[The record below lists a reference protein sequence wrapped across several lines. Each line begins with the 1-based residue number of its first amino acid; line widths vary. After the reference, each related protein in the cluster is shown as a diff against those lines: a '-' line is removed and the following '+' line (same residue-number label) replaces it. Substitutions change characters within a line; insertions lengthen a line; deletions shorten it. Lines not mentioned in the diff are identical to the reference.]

1 MRTMSS
7 QTAHPPSSE
16 KQSASPNSQPHDSA
30 TSAPSASPIIGID
43 IGGTKCAVLI
53 GSPEGQILHKVAF
66 PTDTAGGLEKTL
78 QNLWKNIESVLA
90 LTNGA
95 PPVFGVSCGGPMNS
109 SEGLVLSPPNLP
121 GWDHV
126 PITRLI
132 TERFGGRAYLMNDAN
147 AGALAEWKWGAARGT
162 RDAIFLT
169 FGTGMGSGIIM
180 GGRMHAGRDDLA
192 GEVGHVRMADD
203 GPVGFNKAGSFE
215 GFCSGGGITRLAQSR
230 IRSAWQKGETVA
242 FCADE
247 EACAK
252 LELKTVAEAA
262 RKGDSLAK
270 AVFETSAFYLGR
282 GLAILVDI
290 LNPEVIVIGSVFARC
305 EDLLRP
311 TAMRVLAEEAL
322 PDAVKRCKIVP
333 AGLGEAIG
341 DYAAL
346 SIAFAGLSG
355 DFD

>member
-1 MRTMSS
+1 MSTIRP
-7 QTAHPPSSE
+7 TAVSV
-16 KQSASPNSQPHDSA
+16 SAS
-30 TSAPSASPIIGID
+30 SPIIGVD

-53 GSPEGQILHKVAF
+53 GSPEGQILHKVVF

-78 QNLWKNIESVLA
+78 QNLWKAIESVLA
-90 LTNGA
+90 RTNGEA
-95 PPVFGVSCGGPMNS
+95 PVFGVSCGGPMNS
-109 SEGLVLSPPNLP
+109 SEGLVLAPPNLP

-162 RDAIFLT
+162 KDAIFLT
-169 FGTGMGSGIIM
+169 FGTGMGSGIIIN
-180 GGRMHAGRDDLA
+180 GRMHAGRDDLA

-230 IRSAWQKGETVA
+230 IRSAWQKGETVT

-247 EACAK
+247 ASLKK
-252 LELKTVAEAA
+252 LDVKIIAEAA
-262 RKGDSLAK
+262 RHGDALAK
-270 AVFETSAFYLGR
+270 GVFETSAFYLGK

-290 LNPEVIVIGSVFARC
+290 LNPEVIAIGSVFARC

-311 TAMRVLAEEAL
+311 TAMRVLSEEAL
-322 PDAVKRCKIVP
+322 EPAVRRCKIVP

-341 DYAAL
+341 DYASLA
-346 SIAFAGLSG
+346 IAFAGLSG
-355 DFD
+355 ELD

>member
-1 MRTMSS
+1 MS
-7 QTAHPPSSE
+7 TTHPTTVTHVPAVSG
-16 KQSASPNSQPHDSA
+16 SAS
-30 TSAPSASPIIGID
+30 SPIIGVD

-53 GSPEGQILHKVAF
+53 GSPEGQILHKVVF
-66 PTDTAGGLEKTL
+66 PTDTAGGLEQTL
-78 QNLWKNIESVLA
+78 QNLWKTIESVLA

-95 PPVFGVSCGGPMNS
+95 SPVFGVSCGGPMNS
-109 SEGLVLSPPNLP
+109 REGLVLSPPNLP

-162 RDAIFLT
+162 QDAIFLT
-169 FGTGMGSGIIM
+169 FGTGMGSGIIIN
-180 GGRMHAGRDDLA
+180 GRMHAGRDDLA

-230 IRSAWQKGETVA
+230 VRAAWLKGESVA

-247 EACAK
+247 AACAK

-262 RKGDSLAK
+262 RRGDALARD
-270 AVFETSAFYLGR
+270 VFETSAFYLGR
-282 GLAILVDI
+282 GLAILIDV

-322 PDAVKRCKIVP
+322 EPAVQRCKIVP

-341 DYAAL
+341 DFAAL
-346 SIAFAGLSG
+346 AIAYAGLSG
-355 DFD
+355 ELE

>member
-1 MRTMSS
+1 MKKTPSDASRI
-7 QTAHPPSSE
+7 QTPP
-16 KQSASPNSQPHDSA
+16 D
-30 TSAPSASPIIGID
+30 TPIIGVD

-53 GSPEGQILHKVAF
+53 GSPEGQILHKVVF

-78 QNLWKNIESVLA
+78 QNLWETMEAVLKR
-90 LTNGA
+90 TNGK

-109 SEGLVLSPPNLP
+109 REGLILSPPNLP
-121 GWDHV
+121 GWDNV
-126 PITRLI
+126 PITKLI

-147 AGALAEWKWGAARGT
+147 AGAVAEWKWGAARGT
-162 RDAIFLT
+162 QDAIFLT
-169 FGTGMGSGIIM
+169 FGTGMGSGIII
-180 GGRMHAGRDDLA
+180 GGRLHAGRDDLA

-230 IRSAWQKGETVA
+230 IRVAWGKGTRVS

-247 EACAK
+247 DAWTK

-262 RKGDSLAK
+262 RSGDGLARE
-270 AVFETSAFYLGR
+270 VFETSAFYLGR
-282 GLAILVDI
+282 GLAILIDI

-311 TAMRVLAEEAL
+311 IAMRVLTEEAL
-322 PDAVKRCKIVP
+322 PAAVQRCKIVP

-346 SIAFAGLSG
+346 AIAFAGLSG
-355 DFD
+355 DLD

>member
-1 MRTMSS
+1 MSTDHPAAARV
-7 QTAHPPSSE
+7 TAS
-16 KQSASPNSQPHDSA
+16 
-30 TSAPSASPIIGID
+30 SPIIGVD

-53 GSPEGQILHKVAF
+53 GSPEGQILHKEVF
-66 PTDTAGGLEKTL
+66 PTRTDLGLEQTL
-78 QNLWKNIESVLA
+78 QNLWKTLASVLA
-90 LTNGA
+90 RTNGE
-95 PPVFGVSCGGPMNS
+95 PPVFGVSCGGPMSS
-109 SEGLVLSPPNLP
+109 SEGLVLAPPNLP

-169 FGTGMGSGIIM
+169 FGTGMGSGLIIN
-180 GGRMHAGRDDLA
+180 GRRHAGRDDLA

-230 IRSAWQKGETVA
+230 IRAAWGRGESVA

-247 EACAK
+247 AACAG
-252 LELKTVAEAA
+252 LELKTVADAA
-262 RKGDSLAK
+262 RRGDPLAK
-270 AVFETSAFYLGR
+270 EVFETSAFYLGR
-282 GLAILVDI
+282 GLAILIDI

-322 PDAVKRCKIVP
+322 EPAVRRCRVVP

-341 DYAAL
+341 DFASLA
-346 SIAFAGLSG
+346 IAFAGLSG
-355 DFD
+355 ELD

>member
-1 MRTMSS
+1 MKKN
-7 QTAHPPSSE
+7 E
-16 KQSASPNSQPHDSA
+16 NQPSA
-30 TSAPSASPIIGID
+30 TSPIIGVD
-43 IGGTKCAVLI
+43 IGGTKCAVLL
-53 GSPEGQILHKVAF
+53 GSREGEVLHKVVF
-66 PTDTAGGLEKTL
+66 PTDTAGGLENTL
-78 QNLWKNIESVLA
+78 RRLWEAIGRVLERVQ
-90 LTNGA
+90 GQGE
-95 PPVFGVSCGGPMNS
+95 PVFGVSCGGPLNS

-169 FGTGMGSGIIM
+169 FGTGMGSGLIIN
-180 GGRMHAGRDDLA
+180 GRMHAGRDDLA
-192 GEVGHVRMADD
+192 GEVGHVRLAEE

-230 IRSAWQKGETVA
+230 IRAAWQKGEQVA

-247 EACAK
+247 QACAS

-262 RKGDSLAK
+262 RGGDPLAK
-270 AVFETSAFYLGR
+270 GVFETSAFYLGR

-290 LNPEVIVIGSVFARC
+290 LNPEVIAIGSVFARC

-311 TAMRVLAEEAL
+311 TAMRVLAEEGIPA
-322 PDAVKRCKIVP
+322 AVQRCRIVP

-341 DYAAL
+341 DFAAL
-346 SIAFAGLSG
+346 AVAYAGLEG
-355 DFD
+355 ELD

>member
-1 MRTMSS
+1 MSKIHAKS
-7 QTAHPPSSE
+7 VSDVSE
-16 KQSASPNSQPHDSA
+16 NRKSRSLS
-30 TSAPSASPIIGID
+30 TPIVGVD

-53 GSPEGQILHKVAF
+53 GSPEGEILHKTVF
-66 PTDTAGGLEKTL
+66 PTNTADGLEKTL
-78 QNLWKNIESVLA
+78 ANLWKTMESVLA

-109 SEGLVLSPPNLP
+109 REGLVLSPPNLP
-121 GWDHV
+121 GWDNV

-132 TERFGGRAYLMNDAN
+132 TERFGGKAYLMNDAN

-162 RDAIFLT
+162 KDAIFLT
-169 FGTGMGSGIIM
+169 FGTGMGSGIII
-180 GGRMHAGRDDLA
+180 GGRMHAGADDLA

-230 IRSAWQKGETVA
+230 IRAAWQTGAKFSFCKDET
-242 FCADE
+242 
-247 EACAK
+247 ACVN
-252 LELKTVAEAA
+252 LELKCVAEAA
-262 RKGDSLAK
+262 RQGDALAK
-270 AVFETSAFYLGR
+270 GVFETSAFYLGR
-282 GLAILVDI
+282 GLAILIDI

-311 TAMRVLAEEAL
+311 TAMRILEKEAL
-322 PDAVKRCKIVP
+322 PAAVQRCKIVP

-346 SIAFAGLSG
+346 AIAFAGLSG
-355 DFD
+355 DLD

>member
-1 MRTMSS
+1 MKKNTPQTPVATAASS
-7 QTAHPPSSE
+7 
-16 KQSASPNSQPHDSA
+16 
-30 TSAPSASPIIGID
+30 SPIIGID

-53 GSPEGQILHKVAF
+53 GSPEGQILHKVGF
-66 PTDTAGGLEKTL
+66 PTDTAGGLENTL
-78 QNLWKNIESVLA
+78 RRLWETMEQVVVRA
-90 LTNGA
+90 GGGA
-95 PPVFGVSCGGPMNS
+95 PVFGVSCGGPMNS
-109 SEGLVLSPPNLP
+109 RAGLILSPPNLP

-132 TERFGGRAYLMNDAN
+132 KERFGGRAFLMNDAN

-162 RDAIFLT
+162 QDAIFLT
-169 FGTGMGSGIIM
+169 FGTGMGSGIII

-230 IRSAWQKGETVA
+230 IRAVWQKGGSVA

-247 EACAK
+247 QAWGR

-262 RKGDSLAK
+262 RHGDALARD
-270 AVFETSAFYLGR
+270 VFETSAYYLGR
-282 GLAILVDI
+282 GLAILIDI

-322 PDAVKRCKIVP
+322 PPAVQRCKIVP

-346 SIAFAGLSG
+346 AIAYAGLSG
-355 DFD
+355 ELGNG

>member
-1 MRTMSS
+1 MNDASAQSGAAARPEKSVVS
-7 QTAHPPSSE
+7 PSI
-16 KQSASPNSQPHDSA
+16 
-30 TSAPSASPIIGID
+30 PIIGVD
-43 IGGTKCAVLI
+43 IGGTKCAVLN
-53 GSPEGQILHKVAF
+53 GSHDGKILNKVVF

-78 QNLWKNIESVLA
+78 ENLWKAIASAVA
-90 LTNGA
+90 RTNGE

-109 SEGLVLSPPNLP
+109 REGLVLSPPNLP

-147 AGALAEWKWGAARGT
+147 AGALAEWTWGAARGT
-162 RDAIFLT
+162 KDAIFLT
-169 FGTGMGSGIIM
+169 FGTGMGSGIIIN
-180 GGRMHAGRDDLA
+180 GRMHAGSDDLA
-192 GEVGHVRMADD
+192 GEIGHVRMADD

-230 IRSAWQKGETVA
+230 IRAAWQNGETVG

-247 EACAK
+247 AACAK
-252 LELKTVAEAA
+252 LALKAVAEAA
-262 RKGDSLAK
+262 RGGDALARE
-270 AVFETSAFYLGR
+270 VFETSAFYLGR
-282 GLAILVDI
+282 GLAILVDV

-311 TAMRVLAEEAL
+311 TMQRVLAEEAL
-322 PDAVKRCKIVP
+322 PDAVKRCRIVP

-346 SIAFAGLSG
+346 AIAFAGLSG
-355 DFD
+355 DLD

>member
-1 MRTMSS
+1 MSTVRPTTVS
-7 QTAHPPSSE
+7 G
-16 KQSASPNSQPHDSA
+16 SAS
-30 TSAPSASPIIGID
+30 SPIVGVD

-53 GSPEGQILHKVAF
+53 GSPEGQILHKVVF

-78 QNLWKNIESVLA
+78 QNLWKTIGAVLA
-90 LTNGA
+90 LTNGEA
-95 PPVFGVSCGGPMNS
+95 PVFGVSCGGPMNS

-147 AGALAEWKWGAARGT
+147 AGALAEWKWGAARGA

-169 FGTGMGSGIIM
+169 FGAGMGSGLIIN
-180 GGRMHAGRDDLA
+180 GRMHAGRDDLA
-192 GEVGHVRMADD
+192 GEVGHVRMADE

-230 IRSAWQKGETVA
+230 IRSAWQKGEPVA

-247 EACAK
+247 AT
-252 LELKTVAEAA
+252 LDRLDVKTIAEAA
-262 RKGDSLAK
+262 RRGDPLAK
-270 AVFETSAFYLGR
+270 DVFETSAFYLGR
-282 GLAILVDI
+282 GLAILIDL
-290 LNPEVIVIGSVFARC
+290 LNPEVIAIGSVFARC

-311 TAMRVLAEEAL
+311 TALRVLAQEAL

-346 SIAFAGLSG
+346 AIAFAGLSG